1 MLIFVTTAAE
11 DRFVI
16 YLKTHVCQL
25 FYTGGELRFES
36 SIDRIET
43 MKDFLLNFG
52 INQVEVRQYKD
63 STKGVLVIKENV
75 LMQID
80 DKDTI
85 RGITVPVLTLL

>member
-1 MLIFVTTAAE
+1 MLIYVTTSTE

-16 YLKTHVCQL
+16 YLKTQICQL
-25 FYTGGELRFES
+25 FYTGEELRFES
-36 SIDRIET
+36 SIDKIET
-43 MKDFLLNFG
+43 MKDFLINFG
-52 INQVEVRQYKD
+52 VNKIEIRQYKD
-63 STKGVLVIKENV
+63 SAKGALIIKENV